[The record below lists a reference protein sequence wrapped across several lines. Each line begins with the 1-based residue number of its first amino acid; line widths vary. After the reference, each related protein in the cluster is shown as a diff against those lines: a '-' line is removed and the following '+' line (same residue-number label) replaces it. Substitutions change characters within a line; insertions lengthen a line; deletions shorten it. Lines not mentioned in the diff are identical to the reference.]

1 MDLGRSRSDVHL
13 EDSAWTALER
23 NHLASSSWRR
33 KALSFSGNEMPLAA
47 LREHVIMAFNLPPSQ
62 YQLHLQYML
71 LPLLPSHLGV
81 FRRGAHFVH
90 LRHFPLAY
98 VREALEKLLA
108 LNKSF
113 PAAPTMSLP
122 QIH

>member
-1 MDLGRSRSDVHL
+1 MD
-13 EDSAWTALER
+13 T
-23 NHLASSSWRR
+23 
-33 KALSFSGNEMPLAA
+33 

-71 LPLLPSHLGV
+71 PPLLPSHLGV

-90 LRHFPLAY
+90 LRHFPMAY
-98 VREALEKLLA
+98 VREALEKLSA

-113 PAAPTMSLP
+113 PAAPTMSPP
-122 QIH
+122 Q